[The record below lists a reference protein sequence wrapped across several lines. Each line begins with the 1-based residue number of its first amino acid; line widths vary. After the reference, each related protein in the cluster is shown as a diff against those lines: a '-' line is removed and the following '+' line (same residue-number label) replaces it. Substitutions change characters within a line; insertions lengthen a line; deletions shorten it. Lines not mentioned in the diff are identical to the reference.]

1 MTILDKFLE
10 THILSTEEYLELL
23 SLREN
28 PETVKRLQDEAVRL
42 RKQYY
47 GDKVFT
53 RGLIE
58 FTN

>member
-28 PETVKRLQDEAVRL
+28 PETVKRLQD
-42 RKQYY
+42 
-47 GDKVFT
+47 
-53 RGLIE
+53 
-58 FTN
+58 